1 MTPSRSETPSPE
13 MQLLAHCARTRMRAD
28 ISQQICDLAATPLDW
43 DFLLTAA
50 SEHSVTPL
58 VERQLRAVAP
68 DVIPPVP
75 MDRLKSAAR
84 ANTVRC
90 LVLSA
95 ELIRVL
101 GAFRSEGVR
110 AVPYKGPVL
119 AVQAYGDVALREFGD
134 LDFILQ
140 QADMPKAHEIALGLG
155 YRAKFPPVFDPR
167 AAVPLVPGEY
177 NYIDDARRLLV
188 ELHTELTLRHFP
200 VKPDLDVL
208 AQRLVPIELVGQQ
221 VETFSAEDALPILCI
236 HGSKDFWERLLWIVD
251 ISELVQFHP
260 GLDWDRVLR
269 YTEALHA
276 QRMLYL
282 GLALAEALFDVLLPK
297 EVLNR
302 VHQDSVPAT
311 LASEIQRRLL
321 GRESSSLGTSGRLRF
336 RRLMQPNTF
345 AGWGYSMRL
354 AFAPAEEDWQGVRL
368 PRSLA
373 SLYFVLRP
381 LRLLRKHGWTSKGA

>member
-1 MTPSRSETPSPE
+1 MT
-13 MQLLAHCARTRMRAD
+13 AG
-28 ISQQICDLAATPLDW
+28 ISKQIRDLAATPLDW
-43 DFLLTAA
+43 DLLFTAA
-50 SEHSVTPL
+50 REHSVTSL

-68 DVIPPVP
+68 DVIPPVL
-75 MDRLKSAAR
+75 MERLKSAVR
-84 ANTVRC
+84 ASTVRC

-95 ELIRVL
+95 ELIELL
-101 GAFRSEGVR
+101 GAFRSEEIR

-134 LDFILQ
+134 LDIILP

-155 YRAKFPPVFDPR
+155 YRAKFPPLFDPR
-167 AAVPLVPGEY
+167 AAASLVPGEY

-200 VKPDLDVL
+200 VKPDLGVL
-208 AQRLVPIELVGQQ
+208 TQRLVPIELVGQQ

-251 ISELVQFHP
+251 VSELIQFHP
-260 GLDWDRVLR
+260 ALDWDRVLR
-269 YTEALHA
+269 YAEALRA

-282 GLALAEALFDVLLPK
+282 GLLLAEFLFDVPLPK
-297 EVLNR
+297 EVLDR
-302 VHQDSVPAT
+302 VHQNSALAR
-311 LASEIQRRLL
+311 LASEIQSRLL
-321 GRESSSLGTSGRLRF
+321 GHDPSSLGAGGRFRF
-336 RRLMQPNTF
+336 RRLMLPSTF
-345 AGWGYSMRL
+345 AGWAYSMRL
-354 AFAPAEEDWQGVRL
+354 ATAPAEEDCQGLRL

-381 LRLLRKHGWTSKGA
+381 LRLLRKHGWTSRGA